1 MADLEGEIF
10 VALDPI
16 FGRSY
21 GMADR
26 LDHGE
31 ATIITPVEELAQ
43 GVLYQAELKD
53 VVPPGARMLRVR
65 GWFSDSGGIQ
75 EELGV
80 WTYDAALQG
89 TGSGAAGLQ
98 SWQVCEPV
106 LPIAPLVANGADA
119 FNDYNRR
126 VRWGGAAGAIIGGAP
141 PDFFKCVI
149 EWELVSG
156 LRCGCFADTAD
167 GDDPPNVPALLAREI
182 KRLETQGTGM
192 ARVGIVNASTPLDIQ
207 RVCGAYPR
215 GDNNYFVLAG
225 DVGNSE
231 WQIPAP
237 DPAGNTAA
245 KFRNHPSVFLRAQPA
260 IRGFH
265 HPARYPYNVAPITL
279 PPPDISGVQLRTVD
293 RAPTHSRWLLR
304 VDSELL
310 DVVIAHPAGSNYRR
324 PRDIWNNV
332 IAPAIG
338 VSGGIAQPLPLYGY
352 EVIGGARAFHQL
364 GTLRATQYIQGG
376 TFWEPL
382 DGASSD
388 MTTLIPQTGPPS

>member
-1 MADLEGEIF
+1 MAEGAIF

-16 FGRSY
+16 YGRSY

-31 ATIITPVEELAQ
+31 ATIVTPVEELVA
-43 GVLYQAELKD
+43 GVLYQAELRD

-80 WTYDAALQG
+80 WTYGASEQG
-89 TGSGAAGLQ
+89 TGSGAVALQ
-98 SWQVCEPV
+98 TWEVCEPV
-106 LPIAPLVANGADA
+106 LPLAPLVSNGADA
-119 FNDYNRR
+119 FNDYNGR
-126 VRWGGAAGAIIGGAP
+126 VRWGGAAGALIGGAV
-141 PDFFKCVI
+141 PDLFHATV
-149 EWELVSG
+149 EWEMVSG
-156 LRCGCFADTAD
+156 VRCGCFADTAD
-167 GDDPPNVPALLAREI
+167 GDVPPNIPALLDREI

-192 ARVGIVNASTPLDIQ
+192 ARVGIVSATQPLDIQ

-225 DVGNSE
+225 DVGNSD

-237 DPAGNTAA
+237 DPAGNTVD
-245 KFRNHPSVFLRAQPA
+245 KFRNHPSVFLRAQPS

-265 HPARYPYNVAPITL
+265 HPARYPYDVGVITA
-279 PPPDISGVQLRTVD
+279 PPPSISGVQLRTVD

-304 VDSELL
+304 IDSELL
-310 DVVIAHPAGSNYRR
+310 DVIIAHPAGSNYRR

-332 IAPAIG
+332 IAPLLGTA
-338 VSGGIAQPLPLYGY
+338 GGIPGTLPLYDA
-352 EVIGGARAFHQL
+352 EINGAVRTFNQV
-364 GTLRATQYIQGG
+364 GTLRGTHYIQGA

-382 DGASSD
+382 DGDTAPI
-388 MTTLIPQTGPPS
+388 TTLIPQTGAPT